1 MTEVSGFHH
10 AGIVTRDLDGL
21 ARRYTELGFTVSPHS
36 RHLLGAGPGEPTVP
50 GRAVDRCVLFGDS
63 SIELLGIVD
72 ESAPDPWHTRAMIER
87 YEGLRLLNL
96 ETADAVVSAERL
108 AAAGLRTSGVLDL
121 ARDVDTEDGVRTVR
135 AKAVRID
142 PRSTP
147 EGFLGLAQHRTRD
160 HVHRPRSLVHDN
172 GARGIG
178 AVLIVAS
185 EDAFDAIVDRYVHIL
200 ELPPYEEGPLTL
212 LRTGPVHM
220 EFVRAADAE
229 KVLPGEP
236 VPADS
241 YLAAMTIRV
250 ADAAEARDIVEDH
263 GIPIQPTG
271 DGFFVSARD
280 ACGAGLFFTG

>member
-21 ARRYTELGFTVSPHS
+21 VRRYTELGFTVSPRS
-36 RHLLGAGPGEPTVP
+36 RQLLGAGADEPPVQ
-50 GRAVDRCVLFGDS
+50 GRTADRCVLFGDS
-63 SIELLGIVD
+63 SIELFDNVD
-72 ESAPDPWHTRAMIER
+72 ESAPDPWHTRAMVER

-96 ETADAVVSAERL
+96 ETVDAVVTAERL
-108 AAAGLRTSGVLDL
+108 AAAGLRTSGVLDR
-121 ARDVDTEDGVRTVR
+121 ACDVDTEDGVRTVR
-135 AKAVRID
+135 AKAVHID

-147 EGFLGLAQHRTRD
+147 EGYLGLAQYLTRD
-160 HVHRPRSLVHDN
+160 YAHRPRSIVHDN

-185 EDAFDAIVDRYVHIL
+185 DDAFDAIVDRYTRIL
-200 ELPPYEEGPLTL
+200 ELSPYEEGPLTL
-212 LRTGPVHM
+212 LRTGSVHV
-220 EFVRAADAE
+220 EFVRSADVE

-236 VPADS
+236 VPGGS

-250 ADAAEARDIVEDH
+250 DDAADARDIVEDN
-263 GIPIQPTG
+263 GIPTQPTG